1 MIELVAFWN
10 FFESGRLK
18 EVLCTGIT
26 NENTKIERTIIY
38 NSKNGNL
45 YEYDSFK
52 EKFVLKEKIKYMSE
66 DFMGIVGYSGTYT
79 TESIF
84 VGNDLKFKEIQS
96 GGGNIFGF
104 PVQGES
110 TEIIKIINARN
121 EGLNYNARYSLTG
134 FNGFVN
140 LDAKT
145 NLNCKL
151 IDTYPLWKII
161 NYTYPK
167 FSRIIFYKQLVDLRL
182 YLDLVKGNWEL
193 KAFKEV

>member
-1 MIELVAFWN
+1 MIELLAFWN

-18 EVLCTGIT
+18 EVLCKGIT
-26 NENTKIERTIIY
+26 NENNKVERTIIY

-52 EKFVLKEKIKYMSE
+52 EKFVLKEKIKSVSE
-66 DFMGIVGYSGTYT
+66 NLMGIVGYAGTYT

-84 VGNDLKFKEIQS
+84 VGDELKFKEIQS
-96 GGGNIFGF
+96 GWGNLFGF

-110 TEIIKIINARN
+110 TVIIKIMNAKN
-121 EGLNYNARYSLTG
+121 ESSNYIAKYSSTG

-140 LDAKT
+140 VDVKT

-151 IDTYPLWKII
+151 IDSYSL
-161 NYTYPK
+161 
-167 FSRIIFYKQLVDLRL
+167 
-182 YLDLVKGNWEL
+182 
-193 KAFKEV
+193 

>member
-1 MIELVAFWN
+1 MIELLAFWN
-10 FFESGRLK
+10 FFESGLLK
-18 EVLCTGIT
+18 EVLCTGVT
-26 NENTKIERTIIY
+26 NENNKVERTIIY

-52 EKFVLKEKIKYMSE
+52 EKFVLKEKIKSVSE
-66 DFMGIVGYSGTYT
+66 NFMGIVGYAGTYK

-96 GGGNIFGF
+96 GGGNLFGF

-110 TEIIKIINARN
+110 TEIIKIFNAKN
-121 EGLNYNARYSLTG
+121 DSLNFNAKYSLTG
-134 FNGFVN
+134 FNGFAN

-151 IDTYPLWKII
+151 IDTYS
-161 NYTYPK
+161 
-167 FSRIIFYKQLVDLRL
+167 F
-182 YLDLVKGNWEL
+182 
-193 KAFKEV
+193 